1 MTETQDSQQ
10 AIEHPTRR
18 RPSLSD
24 RIRAAPVTF
33 SLIGLTSLI
42 FLGQMLTTE
51 LIGYDLLLTL
61 GAKEHRAIEAGQIWR
76 YFTPIVLHVDPLHLL
91 VNMYSLYIIGPPVE
105 RPYGPLRYGLVY
117 LLSGLGGVAASLAFS
132 THPSAGASGAIFGL
146 LGALAAFLYI
156 HRNYTGPAGRG
167 QLRHIVLV
175 AVINLA
181 IGLSPGIDNWGHFGG
196 LLTGVGL
203 AFGLGP
209 RYRPDWDDEGAPEM
223 KDQRAF
229 GQIWPRALLAAAV
242 VAVLAWAAVNS
253 PFRG

>member
-1 MTETQDSQQ
+1 MTEER
-10 AIEHPTRR
+10 AIEHPTQR
-18 RPSLSD
+18 RPTLGD
-24 RIRAAPVTF
+24 QIRAAPVTF
-33 SLIGLTSLI
+33 TVIGLTSLI
-42 FLGQMLTTE
+42 FLGQMLATE

-61 GAKEHRAIEAGQIWR
+61 GAKEHRAIEAGQLWR

-105 RPYGPLRYGLVY
+105 HPYGPLRYAFVY

-132 THPSAGASGAIFGL
+132 PHPSAGSSGAIFGL

-156 HRNYTGPAGRG
+156 HRDFTGPAGRG

-196 LLTGVGL
+196 LLTGAGL
-203 AFGLGP
+203 AFVLGP
-209 RYRPDWDDEGAPEM
+209 RYRPTWDEDGAPEM
-223 KDQRAF
+223 KDQRTF
-229 GQIWPRALLAAAV
+229 GRVWPRALLAAAL
-242 VAVLAWAAVNS
+242 VALLAWAAVDS